1 MKLLRGCEK
10 RIYYMKNTGS
20 ALFEEA
26 YFILKNDLGNSTKS
40 QSLAEEAERIIGESC
55 DIFSKKYKRK
65 TKLGRAA
72 FFSLGAA
79 FASAVIGV
87 ITLFIGII

>member
-26 YFILKNDLGNSTKS
+26 YFILKNDIRSAAQS
-40 QSLAEEAERIIGESC
+40 HSLAEEADRIISESC
-55 DIFSKKYKRK
+55 VVFSKKYKRK
-65 TKLGRAA
+65 TKLGRVAS
-72 FFSLGAA
+72 FSLGAA
-79 FASAVIGV
+79 FASAVIGM

>member
-20 ALFEEA
+20 AMFEEA

-40 QSLAEEAERIIGESC
+40 QSLAEEADRIIGESC
-55 DIFSKKYKRK
+55 AVFSKKYKRK
-65 TKLGRAA
+65 TKLGRVAV
-72 FFSLGAA
+72 FSLGAA